1 MLLIVVIEA
10 IQARRQY
17 RNNERSSCHNNG
29 GSCEPMFGC
38 ILKQGYMSGSCAGF
52 LQVCCIQPTFVSRRF
67 KDNFI
72 FDAGPPVSYFKEM
85 VVRPSLKTCEKFHQF
100 PITFRFMQQ
109 AKVNRVIARKII
121 GILRIVSVL

>member
-72 FDAGPPVSYFKEM
+72 FDAGPPVSFFMKKKSAFFLITESMIVLSLASFYFLTIK
-85 VVRPSLKTCEKFHQF
+85 
-100 PITFRFMQQ
+100 QQ
-109 AKVNRVIARKII
+109 NH
-121 GILRIVSVL
+121 